1 MIKKRGF
8 INFSKIFGI
17 LIFIPSL
24 FLLTAFIL
32 FSLYPNRDG
41 YLLTGLS
48 FFSVILTTYII
59 LPIIL
64 FFLLTKKCKR
74 LSHLKYWF
82 QQYRIFMIV
91 ISVIYF
97 LFFYILFSR
106 EYCYFKDVVKGPSE
120 SIITDCNIYY
130 KRSYRSSG
138 KNYYISGYINGK
150 KRVFE
155 LIDKADKMRKVGSYS
170 KLKIR
175 YYDNIG
181 EVFMIDYF
189 ID

>member
-8 INFSKIFGI
+8 INFLKIFGI

-64 FFLLTKKCKR
+64 FFLLTKKGKR

-97 LFFYILFSR
+97 LFFGLRYLIFS
-106 EYCYFKDVVKGPSE
+106 
-120 SIITDCNIYY
+120 
-130 KRSYRSSG
+130 
-138 KNYYISGYINGK
+138 
-150 KRVFE
+150 
-155 LIDKADKMRKVGSYS
+155 S
-170 KLKIR
+170 K
-175 YYDNIG
+175 
-181 EVFMIDYF
+181 
-189 ID
+189 